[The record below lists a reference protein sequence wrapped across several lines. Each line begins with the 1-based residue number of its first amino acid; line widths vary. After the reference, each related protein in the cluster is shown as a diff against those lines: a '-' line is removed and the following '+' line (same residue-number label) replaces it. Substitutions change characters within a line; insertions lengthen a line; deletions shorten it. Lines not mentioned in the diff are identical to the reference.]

1 MPAKQPAVANAITLF
16 PNYPNPFN
24 PITTI
29 AFTLPQPATVQ
40 LDIFDLNGRLVT
52 TIADGSFGV
61 GRHQATWDGSTADG
75 QPVASGVYFCRLS
88 ATVPS
93 TGAGAV
99 YTQVR
104 KMLLMR

>member
-1 MPAKQPAVANAITLF
+1 
-16 PNYPNPFN
+16 
-24 PITTI
+24 
-29 AFTLPQPATVQ
+29 PATVQ

-52 TIADGSFGV
+52 TIADGSFGT
-61 GRHQATWDGSTADG
+61 GRHEATWDGSTANG

-88 ATVPS
+88 ATAPS

>member
-1 MPAKQPAVANAITLF
+1 MSQNF
-16 PNYPNPFN
+16 PNPFN
-24 PITTI
+24 PSTTI

-61 GRHQATWDGSTADG
+61 GRHQSTWNGSTADG

-88 ATVPS
+88 ATVSS
-93 TGAGAV
+93 TGAGSRLYPNPEDVVDAV
-99 YTQVR
+99 INGR
-104 KMLLMR
+104 ARSA